1 MTLTRNTLPGGVLFK
16 FFGWW
21 LTVLKYT
28 LVNIQKA
35 IENGRLWLIYP
46 LKMVIFHHQNPNF
59 DVFVPFS
66 ILFHFQTE
74 SHLSLQELQEMRRR
88 AMAQDFS
95 WSRAIDDY
103 ERHFDW
109 TMAVSWRRCGRAV
122 TS

>member
-1 MTLTRNTLPGGVLFK
+1 
-16 FFGWW
+16 
-21 LTVLKYT
+21 
-28 LVNIQKA
+28 
-35 IENGRLWLIYP
+35 
-46 LKMVIFHHQNPNF
+46 
-59 DVFVPFS
+59 
-66 ILFHFQTE
+66 
-74 SHLSLQELQEMRRR
+74 MRRR

>member
-1 MTLTRNTLPGGVLFK
+1 
-16 FFGWW
+16 
-21 LTVLKYT
+21 
-28 LVNIQKA
+28 
-35 IENGRLWLIYP
+35 
-46 LKMVIFHHQNPNF
+46 MVIFHHQNPNF
-59 DVFVPFS
+59 DVFAPFS

-109 TMAVSWRRCGRAV
+109 TMAVPWRRCGRVV
-122 TS
+122 TY